1 MLSGAWFVLGGDCH
15 QSRHAYSVSPIRV
28 VIKACLQSKDSLAS
42 ESPSQH
48 WGKKPYPFMSNWW
61 WVFLY
66 GALALIGQYQHSAF
80 SVGNKPREKSKLGSL
95 GTVPAFRKVEY
106 FVPPLVTVIVC

>member
-28 VIKACLQSKDSLAS
+28 IIKACLQSKDSLAS

-48 WGKKPYPFMSNWW
+48 WGKKTISLHEQL
-61 WVFLY
+61 VVGFLY

-80 SVGNKPREKSKLGSL
+80 SVGNKPREKKQVG
-95 GTVPAFRKVEY
+95 
-106 FVPPLVTVIVC
+106 